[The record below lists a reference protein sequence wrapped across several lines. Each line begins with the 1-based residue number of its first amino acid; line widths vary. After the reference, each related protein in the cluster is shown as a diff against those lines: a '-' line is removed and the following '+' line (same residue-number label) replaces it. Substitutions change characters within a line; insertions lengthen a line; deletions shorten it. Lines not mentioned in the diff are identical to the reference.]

1 MPCDTSYLFECG
13 VLHRLLL
20 LRSFHNLLMGKRNNL
35 TLSLFYI
42 DSAMGLGGYKDLDMN
57 EKGMLQIC
65 LPFIM
70 AVVVIALFYGLY
82 LVLACIYF
90 LFDIFNIDL
99 YFLEDI
105 ALFLDIFS
113 GYHSGGII
121 IAIILWLII

>member
-1 MPCDTSYLFECG
+1 MYCS
-13 VLHRLLL
+13 
-20 LRSFHNLLMGKRNNL
+20 S
-35 TLSLFYI
+35 TLSLFYVK
-42 DSAMGLGGYKDLDMN
+42 STLRLGGYKDLGMN

-65 LPFIM
+65 IPFIM
-70 AVVVIALFYGLY
+70 AVVVIAVFYGLY

-105 ALFLDIFS
+105 GLFLDIFS

-121 IAIILWLII
+121 VAIILWLILTIYSEIMTTQD